1 MTSLSLEEAA
11 REAPRN
17 LALLTREGSLDFA
30 TLDRQAIDAA
40 ITRLLTDT
48 AMAERAKTLASEIAN
63 LPSPTMVATVLEDL
77 AAR

>member
-1 MTSLSLEEAA
+1 MSLE
-11 REAPRN
+11 
-17 LALLTREGSLDFA
+17 LA

-40 ITRLLTDT
+40 ITRLLTDA

-77 AAR
+77 TAR